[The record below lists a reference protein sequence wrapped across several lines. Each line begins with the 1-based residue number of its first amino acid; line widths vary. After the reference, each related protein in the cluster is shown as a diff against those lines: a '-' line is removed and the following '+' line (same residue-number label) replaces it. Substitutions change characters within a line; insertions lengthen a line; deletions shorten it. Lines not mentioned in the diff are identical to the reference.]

1 MDFVTSM
8 FVKGGPVMWPLLLC
22 SIVSLAIILERLI
35 FWWRIDWWR
44 DDDAIEEVFSETEK
58 GNPDGALSA
67 GRRSKDHV
75 VRVLAYGLTHRVHG
89 LTEAIEVKATE
100 EVDRMKAGMLILDTI
115 ITMSPLLGILGT
127 VTGIIGAFELLGTG
141 DIQDPS
147 AVSGGIAEALITT
160 AAGLSIALPTL
171 VFFNYFT
178 GRVQREAGRLEKAA
192 TRFEVTCRKGSSLTL

>member
-1 MDFVTSM
+1 MDFVTSI

-22 SIVSLAIILERLI
+22 SIVALAIVIERMV
-35 FWWRIDWWR
+35 FWWRVDWWR
-44 DDDAIEEVFSETEK
+44 DDETVEKVFLETEK
-58 GNPDGALSA
+58 GNAEGAIQTGDGN
-67 GRRSKDHV
+67 RDHV
-75 VRVLAYGLTHRVHG
+75 VRVLVYGLGHREHG
-89 LTEAIEVKATE
+89 LSEAIEVRATE
-100 EVDRMKAGMLILDTI
+100 EVDRMKGGMLILDTI
-115 ITMSPLLGILGT
+115 ITMAPLLGILGT

-171 VFFNYFT
+171 AFFNYFT

-192 TRFEVTCRKGSSLTL
+192 TRFEVTWRKGSSLSL